1 MTMRTRG
8 RKIIRD
14 ILARKTRTLLVSAS
28 IFVGVLGVVVL
39 TTIGQL
45 MTRQLDKD
53 LQESELAML
62 RIYINSEASTSL
74 ENTLILENLRRLPD
88 VTAVEGQ
95 AVYQFTWQ
103 RTPEDSAQQ
112 GQLFAYSEAFDAI
125 EIEPLRLLQGRYP
138 VAGQHEIAIEQRM
151 ASAQG
156 LRIDDTLIIHDET
169 WQVVGIVFQPYIYI
183 GSGDA
188 STSAYAAYSD
198 AQQIVGF
205 NGYSSL
211 YVRFTDFNA
220 AARRSSDFRRV
231 ISDQTPYTILFHL
244 LDDPAQNTFI
254 IGVQR
259 FSRVLFILAVVAMV
273 VASFLVI
280 NVITTIMAEQRR
292 QIGAMKALGATRW
305 DILFMYLGTAFGYG
319 FLGTIPALV
328 LGIFLGQ
335 QAAEAAAPLANTILE
350 DTTPPPFAL
359 LLGTVMGLGVPLVA
373 ALLPVWS
380 GARISI
386 LEAMSDQ
393 GLNSRFGRRSLL
405 AWIVKRLPMP
415 IAVEQVLNNI
425 IQHRMRLALTVLAL
439 VLASAAFM
447 GMFAVFFVLNGVIGD
462 IREKLNVEI
471 SLDPTQ
477 LEVLDL
483 VQSTFMSPDD
493 SQIRTIQP
501 GVAVELP
508 VSSDAKSIKAG
519 EDDDES
525 QPSIYV
531 TGVDTTTDLE
541 QLHIVEGAGWSENPQ
556 QAGVVITEQVAEVL
570 DVGLGDSLYLASPQ
584 GAKGF
589 KVIGIADFPLET
601 AFMEWQQLADFVGV
615 IRDAPTPNAFW
626 EQTQVKSD
634 NPDNALADENVWTVG
649 IDEQVG
655 SFLVNGFDP
664 HTAGVMISRAVA
676 KQGGYAVGDTINL
689 QSQRVSSLEAV
700 ISVLQDQSQSYPVLA
715 VVEVNVAQLRLMTQG
730 VPDEVLQS
738 NDPAIVAMYWPY
750 LAELSDIDYQAFA
763 PKTYQIDL
771 SDPQAVED
779 ETVNAPIP
787 VFTNQ
792 LGFADRIAQTILS
805 LGLIMNMASLLMALV
820 GGIGLL
826 TIMSIN
832 VFERQRQIGVMRSV
846 GATSRVIMS
855 QFLLEGLLI
864 GVLAWALGVPLSY
877 VLSEFLVG
885 IVPFNEIITYQ
896 YTPLAPLLGLVGML
910 VITLAATLYPALRA
924 SRKTISE
931 ILRYQ

>member
-103 RTPEDSAQQ
+103 RAPDDTAKQ

-138 VAGQHEIAIEQRM
+138 VAGQHELAIEQRM
-151 ASAQG
+151 AAAQG
-156 LRIDDTLIIHDET
+156 LRVGDTLIVHDET

-231 ISDQTPYTILFHL
+231 ITEQTPYTILFHL

-254 IGVQR
+254 VGVQR
-259 FSRVLFILAVVAMV
+259 FSRVLFILAMVAMV

-319 FLGTIPALV
+319 FLGTVPALI

-380 GARISI
+380 GSHISI

-405 AWIVKRLPMP
+405 AWVVKRLPLP
-415 IAVEQVLNNI
+415 ITVEQVLNNI
-425 IQHRMRLALTVLAL
+425 LQHRLRLALTVLAL

-483 VQSTFMSPDD
+483 VQSTFISPDD
-493 SQIRTIQP
+493 NQIRSIQP

-508 VSSDAKSIKAG
+508 ITVDAEAFKTS
-519 EDDDES
+519 DDDAP
-525 QPSIYV
+525 QQTIYV
-531 TGVDTTTDLE
+531 TGIDTAADLDR
-541 QLHIVEGAGWSENPQ
+541 IPITEGVGWSDNPK
-556 QAGVVITEQVAEVL
+556 QAGVVITEQVADEWGVE
-570 DVGLGDSLYLASPQ
+570 LGESLYLTSPQ

-589 KVIGIADFPLET
+589 KVIGIADFPLDT

-626 EQTQVKSD
+626 VQTEIKRD
-634 NPDNALADENVWTVG
+634 DPNHALADQNVWTVG

-655 SFLVNGFDP
+655 GFLVNDFDT
-664 HTAGVMISRAVA
+664 HTSGVMISRAVA
-676 KQGGYAVGDTINL
+676 EQGGYAVGDTINL

-715 VVEVNVAQLRLMTQG
+715 VVDINVAQLRLMTQDA
-730 VPDEVLQS
+730 PADVLQS
-738 NDPAIVAMYWPY
+738 SDPAIIAMYWPY
-750 LAELSDIDYQAFA
+750 LAELSNIDYQTYA
-763 PKTYQIDL
+763 PNTYQIDL
-771 SDPQAVED
+771 GDPQAAEA
-779 ETVNAPIP
+779 ETAAVP

-805 LGLIMNMASLLMALV
+805 LGLIMNMASLLMAVV

-846 GATSRVIMS
+846 GATSWVIMS

-885 IVPFNEIITYQ
+885 IVPFNEIITYE
-896 YTPLAPLLGLVGML
+896 YTPFAPLLGLVGML